1 MTTNTHNPQEEFE
14 AVMTR
19 ALERSPELPPLAIP
33 VDFAARV
40 AASLPQQ
47 RTARPAVRVGRI
59 AAIVAMVVLAI
70 VLFVLAPHASPSFA
84 SFTFDIELIVLAQLG
99 AIAYW
104 LSTKAARS

>member
-1 MTTNTHNPQEEFE
+1 
-14 AVMTR
+14 MTR
-19 ALERSPELPPLAIP
+19 ALERSPELPTLAVP
-33 VDFAARV
+33 PDFAARV
-40 AASLPQQ
+40 VASLPKQ
-47 RTARPAVRVGRI
+47 RAVRPAVYVGRM

-84 SFTFDIELIVLAQLG
+84 SFAFDIELIVLAQLG